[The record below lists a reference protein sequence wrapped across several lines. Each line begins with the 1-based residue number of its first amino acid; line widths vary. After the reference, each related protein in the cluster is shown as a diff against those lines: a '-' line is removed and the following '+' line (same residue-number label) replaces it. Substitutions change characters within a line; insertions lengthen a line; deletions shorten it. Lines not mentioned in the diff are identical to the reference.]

1 MAHPVDD
8 KSLES
13 VLSDCGVS
21 SGISAQL
28 IAENWTAET
37 FAFCVSSI
45 EEFSPA
51 FFSELVPGE
60 EVGALQRAAL
70 RLAWKKCH
78 QAWKSGSPPL
88 LPTGSS
94 SASPAL
100 ATTDTSWSE
109 SFAPK
114 LNSDKIKSL
123 KLAFLQKYPS
133 EILSTENMPSTRL
146 LSLVAH
152 QTAKKHWS
160 WVPWKFRLSVS
171 RAEDIAASRSSKA
184 PKLEGLTL
192 HTLLMDEPPAL
203 EVSNS
208 GMGVNAIRNLLD
220 LHNTAL
226 AMCNCAHLA
235 NLKAYT
241 SKFLTYLT
249 QRLDPESGLRCATVL
264 EAQAADKHV
273 WSVISELMNEREW
286 AMDDALHEMTHL
298 RADLSLYLQPR
309 LRTPKVTIWQPSKG
323 KGRSDDQAKG
333 KSKSK
338 GKSKALTSKGGKQ
351 SRLSG
356 SPTFSTKASGLRCA
370 CDTNPASVPALI
382 ASSHTDARIHSPT
395 GPPVERSTQ
404 PLITAPHPTDSVQF
418 ILHQGNLSH
427 RPSRCRRPAISRRRA
442 ASWRLS
448 FTSQRPLCM
457 NRTSI
462 RHHQIRRAIVPV
474 SLFHQKPRESQGLL
488 LTKPPR
494 N

>member
-13 VLSDCGVS
+13 ALSDCGVS

-78 QAWKSGSPPL
+78 QAWNSGSPPL

-220 LHNTAL
+220 IRNTAL

-351 SRLSG
+351 SRPQWVTDLFHEGKWTQMCMRYQSG
-356 SPTFSTKASGLRCA
+356 QCSSPHCKFTHRCA
-370 CDTNPASVPALI
+370 YPLPDGTACGKE
-382 ASSHTDARIHSPT
+382 HSAFDH
-395 GPPVERSTQ
+395 RST
-404 PLITAPHPTDSVQF
+404 PH
-418 ILHQGNLSH
+418 
-427 RPSRCRRPAISRRRA
+427 
-442 ASWRLS
+442 
-448 FTSQRPLCM
+448 
-457 NRTSI
+457 
-462 RHHQIRRAIVPV
+462 
-474 SLFHQKPRESQGLL
+474 
-488 LTKPPR
+488 
-494 N
+494 